1 MSSQVSHK
9 ESAFETAIETHL
21 LGCGYIKRELDAY
34 SRELAID
41 IACFFEFL
49 KASQPNQWEKLE
61 SIHGDSTEPKLLQR
75 LVKELDNRGMLDV
88 LRHGI
93 TDHGVKFQTVYFKP
107 ASGMNPES
115 QVLYDQNIMT
125 ITRQVKYSKSN
136 ENSLDMVLGINGL
149 PVATVE
155 LKNQLSGQNVEHAK
169 NQYKYDR
176 DPREL
181 MFQFKKRA
189 LVHFAVDTNEV
200 YMATKLAGKDTYFL
214 PFNKGENNG
223 AGNPD
228 NPSGYKTAYL
238 WEEVWQKDSWL
249 DIIRRFLHL
258 EVTEKKVN
266 GKLIRKETMIFPRYH
281 QLDAVRN
288 LETDVKA
295 FRTGK
300 NYLIQHSA
308 GSGKSNSIAWLAYG
322 LAGLYDRNDD
332 KVFNS
337 VVVITDRLILD
348 SQLQNT
354 IYQFEH
360 KAGMVQPIDKHST
373 QLAEALS
380 KGVPII
386 ITTLQKFPFV
396 IEKVDELASRNYAV
410 IVDEAHSSQ
419 TGDTATAL
427 KEVLSPKDLDDAA
440 QQDSED
446 EGKEDYEDV
455 IAGKMAARGRKDNLS
470 FFAFT
475 ATPKFKTLEQF
486 GIKDSPDPKTK
497 PRPFHLYSM
506 RQAIEEGFILDVLKK
521 YTTYKTYLKLTK
533 TIEDDPELDK
543 KKAAKAI
550 ARFASLHPHNIAQ
563 KSEIMIEHFRQF
575 TRHKIGGQAKAMVVT
590 ASRLHAVRYKQAF
603 DTYIKE
609 QRYDDIKALVA
620 FSGTVRDDKIPG
632 IEYTEPSMN
641 HPVKSSEIAE
651 KFGTSD
657 YQVLLVAEKFQT
669 GFDQPL
675 LHTMYVDKRLSGVQA
690 VQTLSRLNRMNPG
703 KDDTFV
709 LDFVNE
715 REEIQEA
722 FQDYYELATID
733 EPVDPNK
740 LYDLK
745 HELEEF
751 QLYTLAEVE
760 DFCRVFFKP
769 KKLQTDRDQGLLN
782 ARLDPAVNR
791 YTELED
797 AQKNL
802 FKSKL
807 QSYTRLYS
815 FMAQLISFRDSD
827 LEKLYAYG
835 RFLLKKLP
843 KGDNTPIIIQDELAL
858 QYYRI
863 SKIEEG
869 DINLIPGIEGALK
882 GPIDVGTAE
891 KRDKMLPLSELVDV
905 LNDRLGTEFTKA
917 DQLFFDQIEE
927 DIIADEKLSLQAKN
941 NTIDN
946 YKYGLEDVFFQKV
959 LERMDTNQEICERI
973 LSDDKFSTHVK
984 EFFLRKTYDRFRDNQ
999 V

>member
-1 MSSQVSHK
+1 MPSQVSHT
-9 ESAFETAIETHL
+9 EQTFETAIVSHL
-21 LGCGYIKRELDAY
+21 IASGYREMEPQAF
-34 SRELAID
+34 SRELAMDTTLFIQF
-41 IACFFEFL
+41 IQT
-49 KASQPNQWEKLE
+49 SQPTQWEKLE
-61 SIHGDSTEPKLLQR
+61 AIHGAMTEAKLLQR
-75 LVKELDNRGMLDV
+75 LAKELDNRGMLDV

-93 TDHGVKFQTVYFKP
+93 VDHGVKFQTMFFKP
-107 ASGMNPES
+107 ASGMNPDS
-115 QVLYDQNIMT
+115 QALYAQNILT
-125 ITRQVKYSKSN
+125 VTRQVKYSKAN

-149 PVATVE
+149 PLATIE

-169 NQYKYDR
+169 KQYMYDR

-189 LVHFAVDTNEV
+189 LVHFAVDTNEA
-200 YMATKLAGKDTYFL
+200 YMTTKLAGKDTYFL
-214 PFNKGENNG
+214 PFNKGCGNG
-223 AGNPD
+223 AGNPE
-228 NPSGYKTAYL
+228 NPNGYKTAYL
-238 WEEVWQKDSWL
+238 WEEVWQKESWL

-258 EVTEKKVN
+258 QITEKKVN
-266 GKLIRKETMIFPRYH
+266 GKMIRKETMIFPRYH
-281 QLDAVRN
+281 QLDAVRR

-295 FRTGK
+295 SGSGK

-322 LAGLYDRNDD
+322 LVGLYDQEDEKIFD
-332 KVFNS
+332 S
-337 VVVITDRLILD
+337 VIVITDRLVLD
-348 SQLQNT
+348 NQLQST

-360 KAGMVQPIDKHST
+360 KAGMVQPVDKHSS
-373 QLAEALS
+373 QLADALS
-380 KGVPII
+380 KGIPII

-396 IEKVDELASRNYAV
+396 IEKVDQIAGRRYAV

-419 TGDTATAL
+419 TGETATAL

-440 QQDSED
+440 QQDESD
-446 EGKEDYEDV
+446 SNREDYEDV
-455 IAGKMAARGRKDNLS
+455 ISAKMAARGQKQNLS

-486 GIKDSPDPKTK
+486 GIRTSPEEK
-497 PRPFHLYSM
+497 PVPFHLYSM
-506 RQAIEEGFILDVLKK
+506 RQAIEEGFILDVLKN
-521 YTTYKTYLKLTK
+521 YTSYQTYFKLAK
-533 TIEDDPELDK
+533 TIEEDPELDK

-550 ARFASLHPHNIAQ
+550 TRFASLHPHNIAQ

-609 QRYDDIKALVA
+609 HRYEDIKALVA
-620 FSGTVRDDKIPG
+620 FSGTVKDDKIKDV
-632 IEYTEPSMN
+632 EYTESSMN
-641 HPVKSSEIAE
+641 DPVKSSEIAE
-651 KFGTSD
+651 KFDTSE

-675 LHTMYVDKRLSGVQA
+675 LHTMYVDKKLSGVKA
-690 VQTLSRLNRMNPG
+690 VQTLSRLNRTNPG

-709 LDFVNE
+709 LDFANE
-715 REEIQEA
+715 REEIQSA
-722 FQDYYELATID
+722 FQDFYEQATID

-751 QLYTLAEVE
+751 QLYTQEEVE
-760 DFCRVFFKP
+760 NFCRVFFKP
-769 KKLQTDRDQGLLN
+769 KKLQTERDQGMLN
-782 ARLDPAVNR
+782 AFLDPAISR
-791 YTELED
+791 YEALEEP
-797 AQKNL
+797 QQNL

-807 QSYTRLYS
+807 QSYARLYG
-815 FMAQLISFRDSD
+815 FMAQLIRFRDAD

-863 SKIEEG
+863 SKIEEA
-869 DINLIPGIEGALK
+869 DIELIPGIDGILK
-882 GPIDVGTAE
+882 GPTDIGTAE
-891 KRDKMLPLSELVDV
+891 DRDKTMTLSELVDK
-905 LNDRLGTEFTKA
+905 LNERFGTEFTKA

-941 NTIDN
+941 NTMEN
-946 YKYGLEDVFFQKV
+946 YKYGLEDVFLQKV

-973 LSDDKFSTHVK
+973 LSDDKFSSQVK
-984 EFFLRKTYDRFRDNQ
+984 EFFLKKTYQRFRADEQ
-999 V
+999 